1 VAEVLGPVQGAVA
14 EVVKLVDPVA
24 GHQVTAA
31 AVGPRARERL
41 GKVTLV
47 VLQAMAT
54 AWAEVAAPG
63 GSEQPALRLEQ
74 ATAVLVPT
82 LQSRVQL

>member
-1 VAEVLGPVQGAVA
+1 VA

-24 GHQVTAA
+24 GHQVTAV
-31 AVGPRARERL
+31 AVGPRAQERL

-54 AWAEVAAPG
+54 AWAEAAAQG
-63 GSEQPALRLEQ
+63 ESEQPALRLEQ